1 MKLVLLFLLDGQRFP
16 VDLPKLVLCL
26 ESLRLKSGLILYFV
40 LGVGLGEKGPRVG
53 MGHVFMDRKRD
64 QAGQG
69 RLHSYHPIG
78 DLCRFLALIQ
88 TALCRSETSDF
99 SSKSHFD
106 DILH

>member
-40 LGVGLGEKGPRVG
+40 LGVGLGEKGPRGG

-64 QAGQG
+64 QAARPVGFLG
-69 RLHSYHPIG
+69 TAVIG
-78 DLCRFLALIQ
+78 ICFRISP
-88 TALCRSETSDF
+88 CPV
-99 SSKSHFD
+99 
-106 DILH
+106 